1 LKDFAAQQIMNWAH
15 VRHIP
20 VVDRDGR
27 LVGIVTH
34 RDLLGASISKIPS
47 GIAKAEQNQ
56 HVWGISIDTIMNTNV
71 QTISPEAT
79 VQAAAK
85 VMRKEK
91 IGCLPMVS
99 QGKLLGIV
107 TEYDLLKIV
116 EELKN

>member
-1 LKDFAAQQIMNWAH
+1 MNWAH

-27 LVGIVTH
+27 LVGVVTH

-71 QTISPEAT
+71 HIISPEAT

-85 VMRKEK
+85 VIAKRKDR
-91 IGCLPMVS
+91 LPTG
-99 QGKLLGIV
+99 GKPREARRPLLQSMIC
-107 TEYDLLKIV
+107 
-116 EELKN
+116 